1 MIVMHGYFDMADAI
15 PEGDFKKAFD
25 SFSLHL
31 HGLGYVQSWSF
42 KRRQPHDGYDN
53 RPPNGSFSVSV
64 NFANMVTAQAC
75 YDYVAANNEPLR
87 SLHRAVFSKVVKS
100 TTSFVLLEEVAPQG

>member
-1 MIVMHGYFDMADAI
+1 MIVMHGYFEIGDAVS
-15 PEGDFKKAFD
+15 EGDFKQAFD

-31 HGLGYVQSWSF
+31 REMDYVQNWTF
-42 KRRQPHDGYDN
+42 MRRKPHDGYDN
-53 RPPNGSFSVSV
+53 RSPNGPFSVSID
-64 NFANMVTAQAC
+64 FADMATAQAC

-100 TTSFVLLEEVAPQG
+100 TTSFVLLEEVSPEE